1 MALGDGIGR
10 EKGVSHWSYGRKR
23 DFCLGAEAML
33 SMLVTDSKFAACVL
47 DTDENRIINDC
58 GFIADMEIYSIED
71 IMEYFRKEKKL
82 NS

>member
-10 EKGVSHWSYGRKR
+10 EKGVSNWSNGRKR
-23 DFCLGAEAML
+23 DFLLGAEAMI
-33 SMLVTDSKFAACVL
+33 SMLVTDSKFSACVL